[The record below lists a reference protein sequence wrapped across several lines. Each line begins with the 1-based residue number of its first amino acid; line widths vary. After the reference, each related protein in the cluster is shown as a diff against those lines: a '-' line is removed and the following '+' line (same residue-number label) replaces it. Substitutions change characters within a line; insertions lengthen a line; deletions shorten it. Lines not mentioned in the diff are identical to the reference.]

1 MDENM
6 ICRKTM
12 LKEVP
17 LLQEKKKNKMKV
29 VIVILSVLLAV
40 SLISL
45 AGTLIYNHFS
55 GSQPASVTVP
65 DNIITPEKDDDVIPQ
80 TKENQDDGIESTD
93 KRENTNSNEN
103 SDNGTNKKSTVSQT
117 VPTPSGEQ
125 ITATTLSLYK
135 WHPDDNTPFKVE
147 NMFPGD
153 RERKYYCI
161 RISHKGDVTLRFHA
175 DIRPGY
181 EKLSEVLKCR
191 IVLPDNGEVLYD
203 GLMRDMPDSVNH
215 SLRTGSATTSEV
227 YYKITTYLD
236 TSVGNEY
243 MEKTLIADFRWWVE
257 EPGEMIPAATG
268 DPYNICLW
276 ACIVSGSLFLLILLW
291 RNPI

>member
-1 MDENM
+1 M
-6 ICRKTM
+6 
-12 LKEVP
+12 
-17 LLQEKKKNKMKV
+17 QEKKKNKMKV
-29 VIVILSVLLAV
+29 VIVVLSVLLAV

-65 DNIITPEKDDDVIPQ
+65 DNIITPETEEDAIPQ
-80 TKENQDDGIESTD
+80 TNENQNDGIESTGE
-93 KRENTNSNEN
+93 RENTNSSKS
-103 SDNGTNKKSTVSQT
+103 SDNDTNKKSTVSQT
-117 VPTPSGEQ
+117 VPTPSDEK

-135 WHPDDNTPFKVE
+135 RHPDDNTPFKVE

-153 RERKYYCI
+153 RERKYYSV

-181 EKLSEVLKCR
+181 EKLAEVLKCR

-203 GLMRDMPDSVNH
+203 GLMRDMPDSVNQ

-227 YYKITTYLD
+227 YYKITVYLD
-236 TSVGNEY
+236 ISVGNEY
-243 MEKTLIADFRWWVE
+243 IDKTLIADFRWWVE

-268 DPYNICLW
+268 DPFHSGMWLCL
-276 ACIVSGSLFLLILLW
+276 ASGSLFLLILLW
-291 RNPI
+291 RKCKREEVSDER

>member
-1 MDENM
+1 M
-6 ICRKTM
+6 
-12 LKEVP
+12 
-17 LLQEKKKNKMKV
+17 QEKKKSKMKI
-29 VIVILSVLLAV
+29 VIVILSVLLAINLV
-40 SLISL
+40 TL
-45 AGTLIYNHFS
+45 AGTLLYNHFS

-65 DNIITPEKDDDVIPQ
+65 DNIITPEKDENVAPQ
-80 TKENQDDGIESTD
+80 ANESQDDGIESTD
-93 KRENTNSNEN
+93 ERENTISNES

-117 VPTPSGEQ
+117 VPASSNEK

-135 WHPDDNTPFKVE
+135 RHPDDNKPFKVE

-153 RERKYYCI
+153 RERKYYCV
-161 RISHKGDVTLRFHA
+161 RVSHKGDVTLRFHA

-181 EKLSEVLKCR
+181 EKLAEVLKCR

-215 SLRTGSATTSEV
+215 KLRTGSATTSEV
-227 YYKITTYLD
+227 YYKITAYLD

-243 MEKTLIADFRWWVE
+243 MDKTLIADFRWWVE

-268 DPYNICLW
+268 DPFHSGMWICL
-276 ACIVSGSLFLLILLW
+276 ASGSLFLLILLW
-291 RNPI
+291 RKCKREEVSDER